1 MTVTAAADDPRKRRL
16 LDAGLAT
23 FMRFGFRKASMEEV
37 ARAAHVSRQG
47 LYLHF
52 PSKEALFEAVVQ
64 YAVEAGLA
72 QAAERIRDPE
82 RTIEDK
88 LLGAFD
94 EWTGRYIGMIGE
106 NPTDLHEATALLGGE
121 VIGAYEE
128 RFLDLV
134 TKAIRASSLPAAY
147 KASGVSARQLAEMLN
162 ANARGL
168 KHVAKSRKDFVEQ
181 FGVAVRVVCAHAR

>member
-1 MTVTAAADDPRKRRL
+1 MTVTAAADAPRKRRL

-64 YAVEAGLA
+64 YALEAGLA
-72 QAAERIRDPE
+72 QAAEHIRDPE

-94 EWTGRYIGMIGE
+94 AWTGRYIGMMGE
-106 NPTDLHEATALLGGE
+106 NPTDLQETTALLGGGM
-121 VIGAYEE
+121 IAAYEE

-134 TKAIRASSLPAAY
+134 TKAIRTSSLPAAY
-147 KASGVSARQLAEMLN
+147 KASGVSARQLAEMLA

-168 KHVAKSRKDFVEQ
+168 KHMAKSRKEFVEQ
-181 FGVAVRVVCAHAR
+181 FGVAVRVVCARAR